1 MGHCSK
7 VLVSVMTAALIV
19 PLYGCRKSPTVNF
32 NANGGTFAPDCTA
45 DTSGAETVS
54 AHGGGAG
61 DLMRMVCIPVNA
73 HYEFTGWYD
82 SPDARG
88 DAITDLSALKDGSTL
103 YAGWAPETYTV
114 SFLSDGSAYHTETV
128 LYGNSAELPE
138 APEKDGYDF
147 SGWYTDADCT
157 VPYDGSAIAQ
167 DTALYAGFS
176 AAQTIWDLR
185 ELPSY
190 TFVSQVKPS
199 LVWMGCESASLLMAL
214 KTTGHELNTT
224 YPDFLAQLPMTDT
237 DNPYLGFCGDLYSDT
252 WMRDAVMPNIVAE
265 WGAKYANTRDL
276 TKQGLDP
283 VIAAI
288 KNGHPVVVWTSV
300 HMQPS
305 ETVWDDTQTG
315 VTDDAADP
323 LTGET
328 LNYHGSTGSHWEYKT
343 HNHVMTL
350 LGYNSET
357 NEFLLGDPAEWLGET
372 YWVTYDTFMAS
383 WNCYQG
389 AVEVW

>member
-1 MGHCSK
+1 MERLGK
-7 VLVSVMTAALIV
+7 TLALVIGAGVLAGGSLYALTSRPMAV
-19 PLYGCRKSPTVNF
+19 AF
-32 NANGGTFAPDCTA
+32 NANGGQFANGKA
-45 DTSGAETVS
+45 VFIAEVKDGFDANDGVDDPLM
-54 AHGGGAG
+54 AHN
-61 DLMRMVCIPVNA
+61 V
-73 HYEFTGWYD
+73 FTGWYED
-82 SPDARG
+82 VDATIPN
-88 DAITDLSALKDGSTL
+88 DNEYSDGEVL
-103 YAGWAPETYTV
+103 YAGWVPETHTV
-114 SFLSDGSAYHTETV
+114 RFYVGNDDQPYHTEAV
-128 LYGNSAELPE
+128 SYGSSVELPE
-138 APEKDGYDF
+138 EPAEDDEDF
-147 SGWYTDADCT
+147 VGWYISPGDAEPFDVGVAVT
-157 VPYDGSAIAQ
+157 SDL
-167 DTALYAGFS
+167 ALYARFVKH
-176 AAQTIWDLR
+176 QTVWDLR
-185 ELPSY
+185 TLPTY
-190 TFVSQVKPS
+190 TFVSQVKPT

-214 KTTGHELNTT
+214 KTTGHAQDIPYGE
-224 YPDFLAQLPMTDT
+224 FLAQLPMTDT

-265 WGAKYANTRDL
+265 WGAQYGSTRDL
-276 TKQGLDP
+276 TKQGIEP
-283 VIAAI
+283 VIEAI
-288 KNGHPVVVWTSV
+288 KAGHPVVVWTSV

-315 VTDDAADP
+315 VTDDATDP

-350 LGYNSET
+350 LGYNAET

>member
-1 MGHCSK
+1 MRKIIAAMSSFAAAAAILAGTILH
-7 VLVSVMTAALIV
+7 TAADKPIRVVL
-19 PLYGCRKSPTVNF
+19 G
-32 NANGGTFAPDCTA
+32 ANGGKFSDGASEKVVSVEEKADLYGYIPEETGAEFAGWYLDESGTTPAPDL
-45 DTSGAETVS
+45 SNV
-54 AHGGGAG
+54 
-61 DLMRMVCIPVNA
+61 VNG
-73 HYEFTGWYD
+73 T
-82 SPDARG
+82 
-88 DAITDLSALKDGSTL
+88 TL
-103 YAGWAPETYTV
+103 YAGWNPKTFTV
-114 SFLSDGSAYHTETV
+114 TFMNGDSVFHTETV
-128 LYGNSAELPE
+128 EYGKMAE
-138 APEKDGYDF
+138 APDSPAEEGMEFTGWFTDVEESGPYDF
-147 SGWYTDADCT
+147 SSPVLSDFT
-157 VPYDGSAIAQ
+157 
-167 DTALYAGFS
+167 LHAGFE
-176 AAQTIWDLR
+176 AETTLWDLR
-185 ELPSY
+185 SLPNF

-265 WGAKYANTRDL
+265 WGSQYGNTRDL

-305 ETVWDDTQTG
+305 ETVWDDTQAG

-323 LTGET
+323 LTGEV